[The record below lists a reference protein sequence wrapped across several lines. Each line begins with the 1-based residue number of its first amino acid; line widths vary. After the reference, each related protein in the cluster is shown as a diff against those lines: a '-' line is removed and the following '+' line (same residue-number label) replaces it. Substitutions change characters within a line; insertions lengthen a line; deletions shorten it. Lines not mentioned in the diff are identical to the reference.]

1 VTLHHL
7 FSEPEFWAAL
17 FGALAA
23 FLLGALGT
31 RWAASSAR
39 RTAGNLTLVALSQ
52 MYGLMENMR
61 HYLFVQEAN
70 RIFGILKR
78 APRSFEIRG
87 LIGLPAQILRVPI
100 NDLGFLADSNDP
112 DLMSRLLMVERA
124 VGAMLDLARRHHE
137 WHADLQDR
145 MSALDPTGRRPLLP
159 EELLG
164 AIGTKLFIQI
174 DDAVEGLRVGLPK
187 TRDDILGVGNQLR
200 QALRM
205 QFPLRRFVGFVPVP
219 RTSTIGPPTGL
230 PAPALWR
237 RFTRWLADFLRK
249 RKTLPWPRT
258 PAPEA
263 TTAADA
269 LPPAITRFPTRT
281 FDEAR

>member
-1 VTLHHL
+1 MTAGELI
-7 FSEPEFWAAL
+7 SKPEFWAAL

-23 FLLGALGT
+23 FLL
-31 RWAASSAR
+31 AAFAQWQTATIAK

-52 MYGLMENMR
+52 MYALMENMR
-61 HYLFVQEAN
+61 HYLFVQEAS
-70 RIFGILKR
+70 RIFRILKR

-87 LIGLPAQILRVPI
+87 LIGLPAKMLRVPI
-100 NDLGFLADSNDP
+100 DDLGFLADSNDP

-159 EELLG
+159 EELLE
-164 AIGTKLFIQI
+164 AIGTKPFIQI
-174 DDAVEGLRVGLPK
+174 DDAVEGLRLGLPK

-219 RTSTIGPPTGL
+219 RSSTLNPPTDL
-230 PAPALWR
+230 DTPARWR
-237 RFTRWLADFLRK
+237 RLTRQLADFLRK
-249 RKTLPWPRT
+249 PSWGPKFIPVPIGV
-258 PAPEA
+258 PEA
-263 TTAADA
+263 
-269 LPPAITRFPTRT
+269 PPHPIVRFPIRNY
-281 FDEAR
+281 DAAE